1 MFKAIVFDYNG
12 VLADDLK
19 IHEDSY
25 LHVAERLRIDLTRER
40 VRKYIAYSLDRKRSF
55 YFGDVSD
62 ERWAEILKL
71 KEGYYFEK
79 ATGSDVLFPDVSE
92 VLSSLSSSFALALL
106 TNTPADY
113 FYKVF
118 PSRLSALFAAT
129 VFADEVKENK
139 PSPEPLHLLLKR
151 LGMGKDDVCYVGD
164 SLLDVEMAKATGVS
178 IFAVARGANT
188 REELHEAGAD
198 YVVGDLREMENILRS
213 AGRAS

>member
-1 MFKAIVFDYNG
+1 MWPNG
-12 VLADDLK
+12 WGSILPGNECGSTSPTRW
-19 IHEDSY
+19 I
-25 LHVAERLRIDLTRER
+25 ERGVSISAT
-40 VRKYIAYSLDRKRSF
+40 S
-55 YFGDVSD
+55 SD

-188 REELHEAGAD
+188 RRNSMK
-198 YVVGDLREMENILRS
+198 REPTTLSGI
-213 AGRAS
+213 